1 MAAVSGQPA
10 HGGPGEGT
18 GSEAVPAAFR
28 EAVEALRSAA
38 VRPELRLGSTPA
50 PRRLAPYAFALSA
63 TVELDGEELAEG
75 QLVLLHEPDGHE
87 AWHGDF
93 RLVTLARAELEP
105 EMAGDPLLSEVAWT
119 WLLDSLEQHGAEMT
133 EPSGTVSR
141 CSSQYFGALA
151 ERPASTEIEL
161 RASWTPVGGGL
172 ERHLAAW
179 GELLCTCAG
188 LPPASPAAGVVPM
201 PARRRP
207 RSQG

>member
-1 MAAVSGQPA
+1 MAAVSGQSA
-10 HGGPGEGT
+10 HGGPAEGT
-18 GSEAVPAAFR
+18 GSEAAPAAFR
-28 EAVEALRSAA
+28 QAVQALRGARL
-38 VRPELRLGSTPA
+38 RPEVRIGDTPA
-50 PRRLAPYAFALSA
+50 PRRLAPYAFALTA

-75 QLVLLHEPDGHE
+75 RLVLLHEPGGHE

-105 EMAGDPLLSEVAWT
+105 EIAADPLLSEVAWT
-119 WLLDSLEQHGAEMT
+119 WLLDSLEQQGAELT

-141 CSSQYFGALA
+141 CSSHYFGALA
-151 ERPASTEIEL
+151 ERPASTELEL
-161 RASWTPVGGGL
+161 RASWTPVGGRW

-188 LPPASPAAGVVPM
+188 LPPAPPAGGVVPM

-207 RSQG
+207 RHRA